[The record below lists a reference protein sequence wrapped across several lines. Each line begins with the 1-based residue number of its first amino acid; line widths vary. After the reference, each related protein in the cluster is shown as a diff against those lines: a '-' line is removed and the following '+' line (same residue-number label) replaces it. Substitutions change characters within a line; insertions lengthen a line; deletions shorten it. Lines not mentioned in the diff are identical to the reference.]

1 MKSKSIVKKST
12 ATKTSR
18 NTKVVND
25 HPEANVKH
33 IMRGIV
39 RRGLAPVAPKVPVTL
54 RVDPDVL
61 DWFKGEGEGY
71 QTRMNAVLRA
81 YRDAASA

>member
-1 MKSKSIVKKST
+1 VKKLT

-18 NTKVVND
+18 NAKAVND

-39 RRGLAPVAPKVPVTL
+39 RRGLVPVAPKVPVTL